1 MGKIV
6 PNVQMILIKF
16 HFPYFYSHLI
26 NSRVSTPTFVNNK
39 ILNSSAYS
47 TEYGKSKWGVLLL
60 EGSPMVTCLN
70 FKKNAPV
77 RN

>member
-1 MGKIV
+1 MGKLV
-6 PNVQMILIKF
+6 PRSSSLF
-16 HFPYFYSHLI
+16 LFPSHQFTRRRPIFYNH
-26 NSRVSTPTFVNNK
+26 K

-47 TEYGKSKWGVLLL
+47 TGSEKYKGQGVLV

-77 RN
+77 GN